1 MTLKKLIVTAIL
13 TCLNA
18 MPHAASQSLDFDAV
32 PGSYNH
38 LMTAIHHQDNGLI
51 WVGTSTGLCR
61 YDGYSITPAPTNLT
75 DSATMLNDYILGI
88 SEDSKGRLWLK
99 TEGGYGIYNPDT
111 HTLQERISEIMP
123 RSDISGKIIEIEPS
137 PDNSMWIATDNGVFR
152 LSADGTKADK
162 VTGIPDNGLN
172 ITDIKLKDGAVVC
185 VDESGSLIWIDPETM
200 KATRRVSSPGSLDKN
215 GKQNYI
221 LTVDSN
227 DRYWVY
233 HTFTI
238 EVYDDNSK
246 TWISDRIADKDR
258 HSNTRLI
265 YQDQSGTL
273 WITRDNH
280 GLERIETD
288 SEGIHFTPADSP
300 ADLTYKNT
308 ITCLMEDNPGSL
320 WIGTYKMGLMCH
332 YDCIHKFSTEQLAD
346 VNCMLP
352 TSDNW
357 VWAGTDSSGL
367 WKWNTSTGEKI
378 SYRDLED
385 GDSPAAITSL
395 AEANGDLYIGS
406 FSRGLRRVRDGR
418 FEKVSTSTDLD
429 NSYIWSLTTDKNG
442 RIWASTLGG
451 GVFRINPASGETV
464 FMKNAENGLQSP
476 FVVTGIASKD
486 GRVYFGNAYGIAYH
500 ESSDGLIHNL
510 KDLDPVFNTDGW
522 RMTQLF
528 EDSRGL
534 IWAATSSGLK
544 VIDRTHSKITKVK
557 TGDGSFHNYV
567 SGIIEDNGGSMWI
580 SEGRSLINLKISYD
594 DKTGD
599 LKVSPRSYNSRD
611 GLIDCDFNQRSLA
624 KLPSGEILAG
634 GLYGVNRFSPTEM
647 NFNTSR
653 PQVVFTDL
661 YIGDRLI
668 HPGEKTDGHTVIST
682 SLHDGGSIELPHG
695 TPDFTIYF
703 TTDNYA
709 LPEKT
714 TYRYLLEGYNQEWRT
729 VMPGQHSVT
738 YTNLSPGRYR
748 LLVKG
753 INNDGYES
761 TAPAELFIRVYPPF
775 WASPWAIAVYVLLA
789 ALSVWGIIKIVTLLE
804 RKRYERK
811 IEEENRA
818 KQEEINQLKFKFFTN
833 VSHDLRTPLTLIVSP
848 LDEMIKEADDPR
860 QRQRLTL
867 MKVNATKL
875 LTLVNQL
882 LDFRKNE
889 VAGLQLNASEGD
901 VVAFSR
907 NVCESFSGFTERKN
921 VRMTFF
927 SDHDS
932 IRMLF
937 DQDKLEK
944 IFMNLIGNAFK
955 FTQAGGSVDVSLEQV
970 GNDNPVLRIKVA
982 DTGIGIND
990 KDKEHIFERFYQVD
1004 DNGDSHP
1011 HMGSGIG
1018 LSLVSEYVKLHQG
1031 SIRVTD
1037 NVGKGSVFI
1046 IDIPIRRSTQDAEI
1060 VKKPIE
1066 EDYIPAS
1073 APKQAEERA
1082 SASAAG
1088 ASSAGALPL
1097 ALVVDDNPDMTDMLK
1112 FELEADF
1119 DVLTASDGNEALGI
1133 LENTTPAII
1142 LTDLM
1147 MPGMDGIELCR
1158 RLKSNPDTVSIPLI
1172 ILTAKHD
1179 LGVKIEG
1186 LTLGADDYITKPFN
1200 LDVLRL
1206 RMKRLIE
1213 LTAKGATRTLIEPEP
1228 EAIKITPLDEKFIE
1242 KAMKYVSDNLDSS
1255 RLSVEELSD
1264 HLGMSRVRLYKKIKQ
1279 ITGKTPIEFI
1289 RIIRLKRAAQLLRE
1303 SQLNVSEI
1311 AYQTGFNNPKAFSK
1325 YFKEE
1330 FGILPSIYQDREGT
1344 ETNYPV

>member
-1 MTLKKLIVTAIL
+1 MTLKKLVITAVL
-13 TCLNA
+13 ACLQA
-18 MPHAASQSLDFDAV
+18 AALHASRPLDFDVV

-38 LMTAIHHQDNGLI
+38 LMTAIHRQDNGLI
-51 WVGTSTGLCR
+51 WAGTSTGLCR
-61 YDGYSITPAPTNLT
+61 YDGYSIVPVRTETE
-75 DSATMLNDYILGI
+75 DSATVVNDYILKI
-88 SEDSKGRLWLK
+88 TEDPKGRLWLK
-99 TEGGYGIYNPDT
+99 TQSRYGMYDPAT
-111 HTLQERISEIMP
+111 HTVSE
-123 RSDISGKIIEIEPS
+123 DISAIFPEAGISGEVTEMEAA
-137 PDNSMWIATDNGVFR
+137 PDGSLWIADTGGGVYR
-152 LSADGTKADK
+152 LSPEGEKIGKAQELTGTDLK
-162 VTGIPDNGLN
+162 
-172 ITDIKLKDGAVVC
+172 ITSIVVKDAMAVC
-185 VDESGSLIWIDPETM
+185 VDESGTITWIDPKTM
-200 KATRRVSSPGSLDKN
+200 KAVRKATPRGLLEKN
-215 GKQNYI
+215 GRQNYQ
-221 LTVDSN
+221 LTIDSRN
-227 DRYWVY
+227 RYWVY
-233 HTFTI
+233 CTFTV
-238 EVYDDNSK
+238 EVFDDTSK
-246 TWISDRIADKDR
+246 EWISDRIQGKER
-258 HSNTRLI
+258 HGNIRAI
-265 YQDQSGTL
+265 YQDRYGTL
-273 WITRDNH
+273 WIARDNH

-288 SEGIHFTPADSP
+288 VTGIRFSAYDIPGDVTHR
-300 ADLTYKNT
+300 NT
-308 ITCLMEDNPGSL
+308 ITCLMEDSPGSL
-320 WIGTYKMGLMCH
+320 WIGTYKMGLLSH
-332 YDCIHKFSTEQLAD
+332 HDSVHKFAVEPLPD

-352 TSDNW
+352 AGENQ

-367 WKWNTSTGEKI
+367 WKWNTATGAKVRYPDPSEG
-378 SYRDLED
+378 ET
-385 GDSPAAITSL
+385 PAAITSL
-395 AEANGDLYIGS
+395 AVAGGDLYVGS
-406 FSRGLRRVRDGR
+406 FSHGLRRVRGER
-418 FEKVSTSTDLD
+418 LEKALTGSRLD
-429 NSYIWSLTTDKNG
+429 NSYIWSLAADRNG
-442 RIWASTLGG
+442 LLWVSTLGE
-451 GVFRINPASGETV
+451 GVFRFDPATGEAV
-464 FMKNAENGLQSP
+464 QVENADNGLQSP
-476 FVVTGIASKD
+476 YVVSGIASKD
-486 GRVYFGNAYGIAYH
+486 GRIYFGSAYGIAYLDPA
-500 ESSDGLIHNL
+500 DGLIHNL
-510 KDLDPVFNTDGW
+510 KDLDSALDTDGW
-522 RMTQLF
+522 RLTQLF

-534 IWAATSSGLK
+534 IWASTSNGLN
-544 VIDRTHSKITKVK
+544 VIDRTHSKITKIK

-580 SEGRSLINLKISYD
+580 SEGRALINLKINYD
-594 DKTGD
+594 DKTGE
-599 LKVSPRSYNSRD
+599 LSVSPRAYDTRD

-634 GLYGVNRFSPTEM
+634 GLYGVNRFSPTEIK
-647 NFNTSR
+647 FNTER
-653 PQVVFTDL
+653 PTVVFTDM
-661 YIGDRLI
+661 YIADRLI
-668 HPGEKTDGHTVIST
+668 HPGDRRDGRIVMKTA
-682 SLHDGGSIELPHG
+682 LHDGGSIELPSG
-695 TPDFTIYF
+695 TPDFTVYF

-714 TYRYLLEGYNQEWRT
+714 TYRYRLEGYSEEWRT
-729 VMPGQHSVT
+729 VVPGQHSVT

-753 INNDGYES
+753 INSDGYES
-761 TAPAELFIRVYPPF
+761 ATPAELSIRVYPPF
-775 WASPWAIAVYVLLA
+775 WASTWAIAFYALLA
-789 ALSVWGIIKIVTLLE
+789 GLAVWAIVRIVARLE

-811 IEEENRA
+811 IEEENRN

-848 LDEMIKEADDPR
+848 LEEMIKETSDPR
-860 QRQRLTL
+860 QKQRLSL

-889 VAGLQLNASEGD
+889 VAGLQLNAREDDIVG
-901 VVAFSR
+901 FSR
-907 NVCESFSGFTERKN
+907 DVCGSFAGFTERKN
-921 VRMTFF
+921 VSLTFF
-927 SDHDS
+927 SDHDT

-937 DQDKLEK
+937 DPDKLEK

-955 FTQAGGSVDVSLEQV
+955 FTPAGGRVDVSLEQV
-970 GNDNPVLRIKVA
+970 GVENPVLRIKVA
-982 DTGIGIND
+982 DTGIGIKD

-1004 DNGDSHP
+1004 DDGDSHP

-1037 NVGKGSVFI
+1037 NVGSGSVFI
-1046 IDIPIRRSTQDAEI
+1046 IDIPIRRQSRETEEEE
-1060 VKKPIE
+1060 VEKE

-1073 APKQAEERA
+1073 APMPEEERA
-1082 SASAAG
+1082 SAS
-1088 ASSAGALPL
+1088 SSARRPV
-1097 ALVVDDNPDMTDMLK
+1097 ALVVDDNPDMTDMLR
-1112 FELEADF
+1112 FELEEDF
-1119 DVLTASDGNEALGI
+1119 DVITASDGRAALEK
-1133 LENTTPAII
+1133 LEVSTPSII

-1158 RLKSNPDTVSIPLI
+1158 RLKSNPATVSIPLV

-1213 LTAKGATRTLIEPEP
+1213 LTAKGATRTLVEPEP

-1255 RLSVEELSD
+1255 RLSVEDLSG

-1330 FGILPSIYQDREGT
+1330 FGILPSLYQEREGK
-1344 ETNYPV
+1344 ETNYTV

>member
-1 MTLKKLIVTAIL
+1 MTLKKLIIVVLLASLQAISIRASL
-13 TCLNA
+13 KLN
-18 MPHAASQSLDFDAV
+18 FDV
-32 PGSYNH
+32 IPGSYNH
-38 LMTAIHHQDNGLI
+38 LMTAIHRQDNGLI

-61 YDGYSITPAPTNLT
+61 YDGYSIIPVLPETS
-75 DSATMLNDYILGI
+75 DSSTVVNDYIQKI
-88 SEDSKGRLWLK
+88 TEDSQGRLWLK
-99 TEGGYGIYNPDT
+99 TQSRYGVYDPAT
-111 HTLQERISEIMP
+111 HKVSENLSAIP
-123 RSDISGKIIEIEPS
+123 SESGISGTVLEMES
-137 PDNSMWIATDNGVFR
+137 AADGALWIATSEGSLFR
-152 LSADGTKADK
+152 LPQEGGKARKAIGFPEKDFKITSIMMNDGMA
-162 VTGIPDNGLN
+162 
-172 ITDIKLKDGAVVC
+172 VC
-185 VDESGSLIWIDPETM
+185 VDESGTITWIDPETM
-200 KATRRVSSPGSLDKN
+200 KVMRKASSDGIPAKN
-215 GKQNYI
+215 GKQNYQ
-221 LTVDSN
+221 LTIDSKG
-227 DRYWVY
+227 RHWVY
-233 HTFTI
+233 CNFTI

-246 TWISDRIADKDR
+246 EWISDRIPEKER
-258 HSNTRLI
+258 HGNIRAI
-265 YQDQSGTL
+265 YQDLSGVL
-273 WITRDNH
+273 WIARDNH
-280 GLERIETD
+280 GLERIDTD
-288 SEGIHFTPADSP
+288 GTGIRFIQTDIPGDVTHR
-300 ADLTYKNT
+300 NT
-308 ITCLMEDNPGSL
+308 ITCFMEDSPGAL
-320 WIGTYKMGLMCH
+320 WIGTYKMGLLSH
-332 YDCIHKFSTEQLAD
+332 HDTVHKFSVEEIPD

-352 TSDNW
+352 AGEEW

-367 WKWNTSTGEKI
+367 WKWNTTTGEKVR
-378 SYRDLED
+378 YPDPTE
-385 GDSPAAITSL
+385 GESPAAITSL
-395 AEANGDLYIGS
+395 ATTRGDLYVGS
-406 FSRGLRRVRDGR
+406 FSHGLRRVSGKSI
-418 FEKVSTSTDLD
+418 EKVVTGTTLD
-429 NSYIWSLTTDKNG
+429 NSYIWSLMTDRDANL
-442 RIWASTLGG
+442 WVSTLGS
-451 GVFRINPASGETV
+451 GVFRFDPTTGEAWQP
-464 FMKNAENGLQSP
+464 KNSDNGLQSP
-476 FVVTGIASKD
+476 YIVTGIASKD
-486 GRVYFGNAYGIAYH
+486 GRLYFGNAYGIAYLDPT
-500 ESSDGLIHNL
+500 DGLIHNIR
-510 KDLDPVFNTDGW
+510 DLDKALDTDGW
-522 RMTQLF
+522 RLTQLF

-534 IWAATSSGLK
+534 IWAATSNGLK
-544 VIDRTHSKITKVK
+544 VIDRTHSKITNVK
-557 TGDGSFHNYV
+557 TGEGSFHNYV

-580 SEGRSLINLKISYD
+580 SEGRSLINLKVNYN
-594 DKTGD
+594 DKTGE
-599 LKVSPRSYNSRD
+599 LIISPRSYDTRD
-611 GLIDCDFNQRSLA
+611 GLIDCDFNQRALA

-634 GLYGVNRFSPTEM
+634 GLLGVNRFSPTEIK
-647 NFNTSR
+647 FNTVR
-653 PQVVFTDL
+653 PTVVFTDL
-661 YIGDRLI
+661 YIGDKLI
-668 HPGEKTDGHTVIST
+668 HPGDKTDGKTVMDT
-682 SLHDGGSIELPHG
+682 ALHDGGTIYLPYG

-714 TYRYLLEGYNQEWRT
+714 AYQYLLEGYSREWRT
-729 VMPGQHSVT
+729 VVPGQHSVT

-753 INNDGYES
+753 INSDGYES
-761 TAPAELFIRVYPPF
+761 STPAELFIRVYPPF

-789 ALSVWGIIKIVTLLE
+789 ALTVWGIIRIVTILE
-804 RKRYERK
+804 RKRYEHK
-811 IEEENRA
+811 IEEENRK

-833 VSHDLRTPLTLIVSP
+833 VSHDIRTPLTLIVSP
-848 LDEMIKEADDPR
+848 LEEMIKEAEEPR

-889 VAGLQLNASEGD
+889 VAGLQLNATEGD

-927 SDHDS
+927 SDHES
-932 IRMLF
+932 IHMLF

-955 FTQAGGSVDVSLEQV
+955 FTPTGGSVDVSLEQV
-970 GNDNPVLRIKVA
+970 GTDNPMLRIKVA
-982 DTGIGIND
+982 DTGIGIKD

-1031 SIRVTD
+1031 TIRVTD
-1037 NVGKGSVFI
+1037 NVSGGSVFI
-1046 IDIPIRRSTQDAEI
+1046 IDIPIRRSGQEAEAG
-1060 VKKPIE
+1060 KEPIE
-1066 EDYIPAS
+1066 DHIPAS
-1073 APKQAEERA
+1073 APRPEEERA
-1082 SASAAG
+1082 SAS
-1088 ASSAGALPL
+1088 SSAGAAERLPL

-1112 FELEADF
+1112 FELEGDF
-1119 DVLTASDGNEALGI
+1119 DVITASDGNEALRI
-1133 LENTTPAII
+1133 MEDTTPAII

-1158 RLKSNPDTVSIPLI
+1158 RMKSNPDTVAIPLI

-1213 LTAKGATRTLIEPEP
+1213 LTVKGATRTLIEPEP
-1228 EAIKITPLDEKFIE
+1228 EAIRITPLDEKFIE

-1311 AYQTGFNNPKAFSK
+1311 AYQTGFNNPKAFSR

-1330 FGILPSIYQDREGT
+1330 FGILPSVYQNREST
-1344 ETNYPV
+1344 ETNYTI

>member
-1 MTLKKLIVTAIL
+1 MTLKKLVISACMACLHAMTL
-13 TCLNA
+13 T
-18 MPHAASQSLDFDAV
+18 ASQQLNFDV
-32 PGSYNH
+32 IPGSYNH
-38 LMTAIHHQDNGLI
+38 LMTALHRQANGLI

-61 YDGYSITPAPTNLT
+61 YDGYSVTPVPTET
-75 DSATMLNDYILGI
+75 GDSATVVNDYILKI
-88 SEDSKGRLWLK
+88 TEDSDGRLWLK
-99 TEGGYGIYNPDT
+99 TQSRYGIYDPTT
-111 HTLQERISEIMP
+111 HTVSENLSAIP
-123 RSDISGKIIEIEPS
+123 SETGIDGNIIEMEADTDGS
-137 PDNSMWIATDNGVFR
+137 LWIATSEGILYR
-152 LSADGTKADK
+152 LPPEGGKARKTIGFPGKDYK
-162 VTGIPDNGLN
+162 
-172 ITDIKLKDGAVVC
+172 ITSIKIKDGMAVC
-185 VDESGSLIWIDPETM
+185 VDESGTITWIDPKTM
-200 KATRRVSSPGSLDKN
+200 KAVRKATPQGLSHKN
-215 GKQNYI
+215 DKQNYQ
-221 LTVDSN
+221 LTIDGN
-227 DRYWVY
+227 NRYWVY
-233 HTFTI
+233 CTFTI
-238 EVYDDNSK
+238 EIYDEDSK
-246 TWISDRIADKDR
+246 EWISGLIPEKER
-258 HSNTRLI
+258 HGNIRAI
-265 YQDQSGTL
+265 YQDRSGTL
-273 WITRDNH
+273 WIARDNH
-280 GLERIETD
+280 GLERID
-288 SEGIHFTPADSP
+288 SDSSGIRFSKADQP
-300 ADLTYKNT
+300 GDVTHRNT
-308 ITCLMEDNPGSL
+308 ITCFMEDSPGAL
-320 WIGTYKMGLMCH
+320 WIGTYKMGLLSH
-332 YDCIHKFSTEQLAD
+332 HESVHKFSVEQLPD

-352 TSDNW
+352 AGDGL

-367 WKWNTSTGEKI
+367 WKWDTATGEKTR
-378 SYRDLED
+378 YPDPTED
-385 GDSPAAITSL
+385 ESPAAITSM
-395 AEANGDLYIGS
+395 ASAGGNLYVGS
-406 FSRGLRRVRDGR
+406 FSYGLRRVNGDRL
-418 FEKVSTSTDLD
+418 EKIVTGTPLD
-429 NSYIWSLTTDKNG
+429 NSYIWSLTSDREG
-442 RIWASTLGG
+442 RLWVSTLGTG
-451 GVFRINPASGETV
+451 IFRFDPASGEAV
-464 FMKNAENGLQSP
+464 QPGNAGNGLQSP
-476 FVVTGIASKD
+476 YVVTEIASKD
-486 GRVYFGNAYGIAYH
+486 GRIYFGNAYGIAYH
-500 ESSDGLIHNL
+500 DPADGLVHNL
-510 KDLDPVFNTDGW
+510 KDLDTKLDTDGW
-522 RMTQLF
+522 RLTQLF

-534 IWAATSSGLK
+534 IWAATSNGLK
-544 VIDRTHSKITKVK
+544 VIDRTHSKVTNVK
-557 TGDGSFHNYV
+557 TGDGSLHNYV

-599 LKVSPRSYNSRD
+599 LHVSPRSYDSRD
-611 GLIDCDFNQRSLA
+611 GLIDCDFNQRALA

-634 GLYGVNRFSPTEM
+634 GLYGVNRFSPSEIK
-647 NFNTSR
+647 FNTAR
-653 PQVVFTDL
+653 PKVVFTDL
-661 YIGDRLI
+661 FIGDRLV
-668 HPGEKTDGHTVIST
+668 HPGEKTDGRTTIDKA
-682 SLHDGGSIELPHG
+682 LCDGGSINLPYG
-695 TPDFTIYF
+695 IPDFTICF

-714 TYRYLLEGYNQEWRT
+714 TYRYRLEGYSEEWRT

-738 YTNLSPGRYR
+738 YTNLSPGKYR

-753 INNDGYES
+753 INSDGYES
-761 TAPAELFIRVYPPF
+761 AAPSEIFIKVYPPF
-775 WASPWAIAVYVLLA
+775 WASSWAIVVYVLLA
-789 ALSVWGIIKIVTLLE
+789 ALGVWCIIRTVTMLE

-848 LDEMIKEADDPR
+848 LEEMIKETDEPR

-889 VAGLQLNASEGD
+889 VAGLQLNATDGD

-927 SDHDS
+927 SDHES

-937 DQDKLEK
+937 DHDKLEK

-955 FTQAGGSVDVSLEQV
+955 FTPAGGSVDVSLEQV

-982 DTGIGIND
+982 DTGIGIKD

-1018 LSLVSEYVKLHQG
+1018 LSLVNEYVKLHHG
-1031 SIRVTD
+1031 TIRVTD
-1037 NVGKGSVFI
+1037 NVGRGSVFI
-1046 IDIPIRRSTQDAEI
+1046 IDIPIRRSVKDAEA
-1060 VKKPIE
+1060 VKESIE

-1073 APKQAEERA
+1073 APRPEEERD
-1082 SASAAG
+1082 SASSSIAAG
-1088 ASSAGALPL
+1088 HRPV

-1112 FELEADF
+1112 FELESDF
-1119 DVLTASDGNEALGI
+1119 EVLTASDGNEALKM
-1133 LENTTPAII
+1133 LEGASPAII

-1158 RLKSNPDTVSIPLI
+1158 RLKSNPATVSIPLI

-1228 EAIKITPLDEKFIE
+1228 EAIRITPLDEKFIE

-1255 RLSVEELSD
+1255 RLSVEDLSG

-1330 FGILPSIYQDREGT
+1330 FGILPSHYQDREGT
-1344 ETNYPV
+1344 ETNYTV

>member
-1 MTLKKLIVTAIL
+1 MTLKKLIVAAIMA
-13 TCLNA
+13 CL
-18 MPHAASQSLDFDAV
+18 HAIPLKASQPLRFDV
-32 PGSYNH
+32 IPGSYNH
-38 LMTAIHHQDNGLI
+38 LMTAIHRQENGLI

-61 YDGYSITPAPTNLT
+61 YDGYSIVPVRTETG
-75 DSATMLNDYILGI
+75 DSATIVNDYIQKI
-88 SEDSKGRLWLK
+88 TEDSEGRLWLK
-99 TEGGYGIYNPDT
+99 TQSRCGMYDPAT
-111 HTLQERISEIMP
+111 HTVSEGISALP
-123 RSDISGKIIEIEPS
+123 REAGISGSVVEMEAA
-137 PDNSMWIATDNGVFR
+137 PDGSIWIATSDGGLYR
-152 LSADGTKADK
+152 LPSTGGKAAK
-162 VTGIPDNGLN
+162 ATGLPEKDFM
-172 ITDIKLKDGAVVC
+172 ITSISIKDGMAVC
-185 VDESGSLIWIDPETM
+185 VDESGSISWVDPKTM
-200 KATRRVSSPGSLDKN
+200 KAVRRVSPPGLQEEH
-215 GKQNYI
+215 GRQNYQ
-221 LTVDSN
+221 LTIDSKN
-227 DRYWVY
+227 RYWVY
-233 HTFTI
+233 CTFTI
-238 EVYDDNSK
+238 EIFDGDAK
-246 TWISDRIADKDR
+246 EWISDRIPEKER
-258 HSNTRLI
+258 HGNIRSI
-265 YQDQSGTL
+265 YQDRSGTL
-273 WITRDNH
+273 WIARDNH

-288 SEGIHFTPADSP
+288 GDAIRFRQM
-300 ADLTYKNT
+300 DLPGDVTHRNT
-308 ITCLMEDNPGSL
+308 ITCFMEDSPGSL
-320 WIGTYKMGLMCH
+320 WLGTYKMGLLSH
-332 YDCIHKFSTEQLAD
+332 HDTVHKFSLEQLPD

-352 TSDNW
+352 AGEEW

-367 WKWNTSTGEKI
+367 WKWNTATGAKVRFPDPAE
-378 SYRDLED
+378 
-385 GDSPAAITSL
+385 GDSPSAITSL
-395 AEANGDLYIGS
+395 ASTGGDVYVGS
-406 FSRGLRRVRDGR
+406 FSYGLRRVKGDRLERVVTG
-418 FEKVSTSTDLD
+418 TPLD
-429 NSYIWSLTTDKNG
+429 NSYIWSLTADRKG
-442 RIWASTLGG
+442 RLWVSTLGA
-451 GVFRINPASGETV
+451 GVFMFDPASGETIQPG
-464 FMKNAENGLQSP
+464 NAGNGLQSQY
-476 FVVTGIASKD
+476 VVTGIASKD
-486 GRVYFGNAYGIAYH
+486 GRIYFGNAYGTAYLDPA
-500 ESSDGLIHNL
+500 DGLIHNL
-510 KDLDPVFNTDGW
+510 KDLDKTLDTDGW
-522 RMTQLF
+522 RLTQLF

-534 IWAATSSGLK
+534 IWAATSNGLK

-567 SGIIEDNGGSMWI
+567 SGIIEDNGGSIWI
-580 SEGRSLINLKISYD
+580 SEGRSLVNLKISYD

-599 LKVSPRSYNSRD
+599 LSVSPRSYDTRD

-634 GLYGVNRFSPTEM
+634 GLYGVNRFTPTEIK
-647 NFNTSR
+647 FNTKR
-653 PQVVFTDL
+653 PEVVFTDL

-668 HPGEKTDGHTVIST
+668 HPDEKADGKTVMDT
-682 SLHDGGSIELPHG
+682 ALHNGGSINLPNG
-695 TPDFTIYF
+695 TPDFTVYF

-714 TYRYLLEGYNQEWRT
+714 SYRYCLEGYSDEWRT

-753 INNDGYES
+753 INSDGYES
-761 TAPAELFIRVYPPF
+761 AAPAELHIRVSPPF

-789 ALSVWGIIKIVTLLE
+789 AVAVWGIIRIVAMLE
-804 RKRYERK
+804 RKRYERRM
-811 IEEENRA
+811 EEENRK

-848 LDEMIKEADDPR
+848 LDEMMKEASDPR

-875 LTLVNQL
+875 LNLVNQL

-889 VAGLQLNASEGD
+889 VAGLQLNAAEGD

-907 NVCESFSGFTERKN
+907 NVCESFEGFTERKN

-927 SDHDS
+927 SDRDS

-955 FTQAGGSVDVSLEQV
+955 FTPAGGSVDVSLEQV
-970 GNDNPVLRIKVA
+970 GDDNPVLRIKVA
-982 DTGIGIND
+982 DTGIGIKD

-1018 LSLVSEYVKLHQG
+1018 LSMVSEYVKLHQG
-1031 SIRVTD
+1031 TIRVTD
-1037 NVGKGSVFI
+1037 NVGSGSVFI
-1046 IDIPIRRSTQDAEI
+1046 IDIPIRRSAQEGTAGKEHMED
-1060 VKKPIE
+1060 
-1066 EDYIPAS
+1066 DYIPAS
-1073 APKQAEERA
+1073 APKPEEAR
-1082 SASAAG
+1082 SR
-1088 ASSAGALPL
+1088 ASSAAVGSRPL
-1097 ALVVDDNPDMTDMLK
+1097 ALVVDDNPDMTDMLR
-1112 FELEADF
+1112 FELESDF
-1119 DVLTASDGNEALGI
+1119 DVLTASDGNEALRI
-1133 LENTTPAII
+1133 LQETLPAII
-1142 LTDLM
+1142 VTDLM

-1158 RLKSNPDTVSIPLI
+1158 KLKSNPATVSIPLI

-1206 RMKRLIE
+1206 RMKRLVE

-1255 RLSVEELSD
+1255 RLSVEELSE

-1330 FGILPSIYQDREGT
+1330 FGILPSLYQNREGT
-1344 ETNYPV
+1344 ETNYTV